1 MNRTIFLVAIAA
13 AAFSTIPVHSSP
25 QKPSFDVASIRP
37 NNSGSGGTT
46 TNVNGALLRVTNVSV
61 RQLIL
66 QSYPVVASQLVGGPD
81 WIATERFDIQARLD
95 SGPIPISDL
104 PLMMQSLLEDR

>member
-1 MNRTIFLVAIAA
+1 MNRPTFLLMITV
-13 AAFSTIPVHSSP
+13 AAFSTIPLRSYP

-46 TNVNGALLRVTNVSV
+46 TNVNGGFVRVTNVSV

-66 QSYPVVASQLVGGPD
+66 QAYPMADSQLVGGPD
-81 WIATERFDIQARLD
+81 WIATERFDIQARVD
-95 SGPIPISDL
+95 SGPIVI
-104 PLMMQSLLEDR
+104 